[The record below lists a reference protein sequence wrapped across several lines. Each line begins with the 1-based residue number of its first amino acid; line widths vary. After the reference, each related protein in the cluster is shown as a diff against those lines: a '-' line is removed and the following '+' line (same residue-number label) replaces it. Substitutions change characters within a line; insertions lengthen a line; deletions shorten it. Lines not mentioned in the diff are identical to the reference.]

1 MTQRTCA
8 ATGLVLFDG
17 PVVAHRVAR
26 ESYGPLR
33 PLMRPDEDARDAW
46 SRFDTP
52 GRTIY
57 AAADSS
63 TAYAEALA
71 WARQDIANE
80 RRELSKTAAHF
91 GLSIEDLWADIW
103 DEWHANESMAPGWLP
118 AVWRGGR
125 RLYEVRFGRG
135 PWVDID
141 HSETLRVI
149 SGALR
154 EELETRWGVCG
165 GLTLAD
171 VKSER
176 RGVTTRIAEWL
187 RETVTLDDGSQP
199 KPKPAAAQAANG
211 ATRTPGTDASM
222 RCTAAAVT
230 ATSAVTYRPPV
241 ASNAR
246 PDGDDA
252 SMSTVPMREPLGSM
266 RRT

>member
-125 RLYEVRFGRG
+125 RRYEVRFGRG

-149 SGALR
+149 SGVLR

-199 KPKPAAAQAANG
+199 LGVRFSSKLG
-211 ATRTPGTDASM
+211 RFGDGEGTCWAYWMRQSDAGLQE
-222 RCTAAAVT
+222 TGVT
-230 ATSAVTYRPPV
+230 ADSGSDIEA
-241 ASNAR
+241 
-246 PDGDDA
+246 DDPA
-252 SMSTVPMREPLGSM
+252 FGAALRLHGIQSR
-266 RRT
+266 